1 MNAGSVHPSC
11 TRDADKEAACDCGG
25 EKDPPTGRRLRTARP
40 RSQVLEHGEE
50 IRERGGWIAKMLLA
64 FFFCLDDDWIVP
76 APVELLIRLGMRNH
90 VGYMWIRLVRG
101 TGKQFPIFGA
111 RFGCEEISGGDKE
124 VWKLASVVVE
134 VVMQQGGFGT
144 LFGFEFD
151 ENLCVFCFDFLF
163 FTWFRL

>member
-25 EKDPPTGRRLRTARP
+25 EKDPPTGRLVPVRKCSST
-40 RSQVLEHGEE
+40 
-50 IRERGGWIAKMLLA
+50 ERKFESAADGLQRCFLP
-64 FFFCLDDDWIVP
+64 FSCLDDDWIVP

-90 VGYMWIRLVRG
+90 VGYTWIRLVRG
-101 TGKQFPIFGA
+101 TGKQFLIFGA